1 MTYEKLTEIKEKLN
15 FLLLY
20 VKTIKTQLYH
30 ENVRKHCTQEFFL
43 MDILVEELCP
53 TKTELRKLWQNN
65 QWYI

>member
-43 MDILVEELCP
+43 MDILVE
-53 TKTELRKLWQNN
+53 
-65 QWYI
+65 